1 MDGDGDYD
9 GGDGCVPGRRTRY
22 PDPCFRARHAASRS
36 APGAARER
44 SLGPARTPPTIQPP
58 SRDRVPRPPHR
69 PDPAR
74 VPADATYRSRRIVTA
89 R

>member
-44 SLGPARTPPTIQPP
+44 SLGLRRQSSPLAATAFP
-58 SRDRVPRPPHR
+58 PPHR

-74 VPADATYRSRRIVTA
+74 TPADATSSRSRRVTA

>member
-9 GGDGCVPGRRTRY
+9 GGDGCVPGRRTRD
-22 PDPCFRARHAASRS
+22 PDPVFPRALRGASIG
-36 APGAARER
+36 AGAARER